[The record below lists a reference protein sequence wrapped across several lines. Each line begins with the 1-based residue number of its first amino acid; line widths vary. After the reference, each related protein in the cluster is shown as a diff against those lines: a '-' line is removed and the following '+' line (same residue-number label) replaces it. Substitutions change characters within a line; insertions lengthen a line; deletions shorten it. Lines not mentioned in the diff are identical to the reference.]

1 MAQDSEVDFFFL
13 FATKNVA
20 FLVETNDT
28 WKFIRDLNLI

>member
-1 MAQDSEVDFFFL
+1 MTANLLGMMAQDSEVDFFFL

-28 WKFIRDLNLI
+28 